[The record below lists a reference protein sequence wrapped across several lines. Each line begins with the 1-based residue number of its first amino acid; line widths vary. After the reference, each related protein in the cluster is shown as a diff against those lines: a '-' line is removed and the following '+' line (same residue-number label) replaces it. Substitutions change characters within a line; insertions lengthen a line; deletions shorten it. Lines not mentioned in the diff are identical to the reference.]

1 MITID
6 FHAFDATAS
15 AQSYGEF
22 CALRLNEATDQITI
36 FLELQDMEKVRQIA
50 ALMNEVF
57 DSRRAYAANGF
68 VRSNASEPAALEA
81 AE

>member
-6 FHAFDATAS
+6 FHAYDSTAS
-15 AQSYGEF
+15 VQSYGDF
-22 CALRLNEATDQITI
+22 CSLRMSEGSEQITV
-36 FLELQDMEKVRQIA
+36 FLELQDIEKVRQIA
-50 ALMNEVF
+50 TLMNEVF

-68 VRSNASEPAALEA
+68 LRPAKIEPAALEA